1 MDSSLRERISILPEM
16 MDLLN
21 QQIRQEQFAS
31 SCYLAM
37 AAWCD
42 QNGFSNSAKLFYDQS
57 KEEREHMMKLFS
69 YITNNG
75 GAAISPSVDTVNH
88 SFSSLRDVF
97 ESALSME
104 IDVTKKIHA
113 LMSTARKLE
122 DYNSELCLQWFV
134 HEQMEEEQ
142 FFRSI
147 IQMIELMGDSPL
159 QLIDDKISQK
169 NH

>member
-1 MDSSLRERISILPEM
+1 MDNSLRERISILPEM

-21 QQIRQEQFAS
+21 QQIKQEQLAS
-31 SCYLAM
+31 SSYLAM

-57 KEEREHMMKLFS
+57 KEEREHMMKLFG

-75 GAAISPSVDTVNH
+75 GAAISPSVEPVNH
-88 SFSSLRDVF
+88 SFLSLRDVF
-97 ESALSME
+97 ESALNME
-104 IDVTKKIHA
+104 IDVTKKIHT

-122 DYNSELCLQWFV
+122 DYNTELCLQWFV

-142 FFRSI
+142 FFRDI

-159 QLIDDKISQK
+159 QLIDDRIKRE

>member
-1 MDSSLRERISILPEM
+1 MDNAIRERISILPEM

-21 QQIRQEQFAS
+21 QQIKQEQFAS
-31 SCYLAM
+31 SSYLAM

-42 QNGFSNSAKLFYDQS
+42 QNGFSNSAELFYDQA

-75 GAAISPSVDTVNH
+75 GAAISPSVDPVNH
-88 SFSSLRDVF
+88 SFLSLRDVF
-97 ESALSME
+97 ESALNME
-104 IDVTKKIHA
+104 IDVTKQIHT

-122 DYNSELCLQWFV
+122 DFNTELCLQWFL

-142 FFRSI
+142 FFRDI

-159 QLIDDKISQK
+159 QLIDDRVKR
-169 NH
+169 